1 MEWGSVCKKCWF
13 FKVELSYLQRV
24 VLAEGYINDPKHV
37 WSKAPNINK
46 KSNSITELRFVVRLI
61 SDFKWSIPNFLTLLD
76 TIWSIKK
83 VGEQKKIKGSH

>member
-1 MEWGSVCKKCWF
+1 MTKSLLIYVWLLRGCVDM
-13 FKVELSYLQRV
+13 KVI
-24 VLAEGYINDPKHV
+24 INDPKHI

-46 KSNSITELRFVVRLI
+46 KSNSITELKFVVRLI